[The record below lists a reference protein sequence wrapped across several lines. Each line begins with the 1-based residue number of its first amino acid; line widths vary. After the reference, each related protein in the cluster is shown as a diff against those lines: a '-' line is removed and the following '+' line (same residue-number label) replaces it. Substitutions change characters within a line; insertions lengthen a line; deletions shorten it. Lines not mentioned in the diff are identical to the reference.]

1 MTRTARALAIV
12 LVLLLGSFAGGCSRG
27 PGVTVRIISPADGDT
42 VRAGVSMPVRVEIEG
57 GHIQGTSGEGRPG
70 HLHLLVDRR
79 LVEMADETAPT
90 VTLEPGTHE
99 ITVEF
104 AGENH
109 ESLGV
114 LDRVDVTAE

>member
-1 MTRTARALAIV
+1 MAARILGVLALLTV
-12 LVLLLGSFAGGCSRG
+12 GLNGCSSG
-27 PGVTVRIISPADGDT
+27 SAISVRILSPADGDT
-42 VRAGVSMPVRVEIEG
+42 VPAGSPVPVRVEIDG
-57 GHIQGTSGEGRPG
+57 GHIQGTNGEGRPG

-79 LVEMADETAPT
+79 LVEMVDETALA

-114 LDRVDVTAE
+114 LDRVDVRAE

>member
-1 MTRTARALAIV
+1 MFHGVRVLAIA
-12 LVLLLGSFAGGCSRG
+12 LVLSLASLGGCSRG
-27 PGVTVRIISPADGDT
+27 PGVSVRILSPADGTT
-42 VRAGVSMPVRVEIEG
+42 VAAGEPVTIRVEIEG
-57 GHIQGTSGEGRPG
+57 GHIQGTDGDGRPG
-70 HLHLLVDRR
+70 HLHVLVDRR
-79 LVEMADETAPT
+79 LVEMVDETAPT

-114 LDRVDVTAE
+114 LDRVDVRAA